1 LSLPSPQ
8 SESLDVKRWIGLII
22 VGLLLGQGAW
32 MVVVSLTKNV
42 LVPLMAMAMGGD
54 ATSPLS
60 LGKPDFNFPEIF
72 TAVLQLCV
80 AGIVAIC
87 LNFFLLRRPKTV
99 AVSSLSLTPSAL
111 PQPAHVAA
119 PVAQKA
125 PVRAPATEPVAAPP
139 AAAQGQQ
146 IPSWATTT
154 AEVSIK
160 PTPLAGQGPIV
171 VPPQTVPAKTAPVAA
186 PQTAVAQPQVPVSR
200 PAVPPSAVP
209 PPQVPASRPTAP
221 PPAVPPP
228 AATRPQPPAP
238 VAAPAPPP
246 QPKQPPTAKP
256 KKPKEVYYN
265 IVGERITPEDDE

>member
-1 LSLPSPQ
+1 MSLPSPQ
-8 SESLDVKRWIGLII
+8 SERPDVKRWIGLII
-22 VGLLLGQGAW
+22 VGLLLGQGIW
-32 MVVVSLTKNV
+32 VVVVSLTKNV

-72 TAVLQLCV
+72 IAVLQLCV

-99 AVSSLSLTPSAL
+99 AVSSLSLAPTAL
-111 PQPAHVAA
+111 PQPAQVAA
-119 PVAQKA
+119 PVAQKP
-125 PVRAPATEPVAAPP
+125 PVRAPAAAPVATPP
-139 AAAQGQQ
+139 AAAQTQQ
-146 IPSWATTT
+146 TPSWATTT

-160 PTPLAGQGPIV
+160 PTPLAAQEPIV
-171 VPPQTVPAKTAPVAA
+171 VPPQPAPAKPTPAVS
-186 PQTAVAQPQVPVSR
+186 PQAAVAQLQAAAR
-200 PAVPPSAVP
+200 PS
-209 PPQVPASRPTAP
+209 PAPAP
-221 PPAVPPP
+221 
-228 AATRPQPPAP
+228 RPQPPAP

-246 QPKQPPTAKP
+246 PKAQP